1 MKDEPSTWD
10 KKKFLAIIILVL
22 TISMMLV
29 YVQTKREMRINDKP
43 TDPTKAQ
50 FVLSEIPTD
59 NEYGEGISAVY
70 VHENSTG
77 SWIAVKDPA
86 YFLPSDDTTVDV
98 NAGGLLN
105 ITPTPTIN
113 HTLRELSTYDE
124 ARAIMRLSIEVL
136 NLGEVVFSQQN
147 LTALEDGEGTQTST
161 TWWIAYVV
169 VVPIVLVAGE
179 IYVVTLT
186 YEIYYSDT
194 PEGETFGYDSEYGG
208 VLLHGVDRLVGC
220 IFTSPSGTGQ
230 SIEKITAEVYAE
242 SGTVNIKAV
251 IVDVD
256 TMAIV
261 SNGVST
267 PVTVTTTQHTWYDFS
282 FSTRP
287 EIEGDTDYCLMLIAS
302 GSFRFY
308 YGSDSYTSKY
318 DNSNSYTTPQNP
330 GTWSSQSNTG
340 YSIYATLYVTPESEE
355 WHIINAATFTFV
367 IPWDTT
373 TLNAFTI
380 FLGLFMIPASTLYL
394 VKGGKDNLSSDKV
407 FFFIVAFML
416 GWGLLIGGIYG

>member
-1 MKDEPSTWD
+1 MGHTRIKAIMLILALTMIVLFASSQPMNEPVIATNP
-10 KKKFLAIIILVL
+10 KFV
-22 TISMMLV
+22 ISSWAFP
-29 YVQTKREMRINDKP
+29 D
-43 TDPTKAQ
+43 
-50 FVLSEIPTD
+50 
-59 NEYGEGISAVY
+59 EYGQGIDRIRVE
-70 VHENSTG
+70 ENSTG
-77 SWIAVKDPA
+77 SWVYAGIDVDATESSAFEWNASVAIKLRCWSWINNTLVGDV
-86 YFLPSDDTTVDV
+86 SDSALKNYQRHNVIVTQI
-98 NAGGLLN
+98 NG
-105 ITPTPTIN
+105 TI
-113 HTLRELSTYDE
+113 
-124 ARAIMRLSIEVL
+124 
-136 NLGEVVFSQQN
+136 VFSQDN
-147 LTALEDGEGTQTST
+147 FTYSMYYYDEDPMFYFEYFVILNFLPEMGQVYTVNVS
-161 TWWIAYVV
+161 
-169 VVPIVLVAGE
+169 
-179 IYVVTLT
+179 
-186 YEIYYSDT
+186 YEVFYSDT

-208 VLLHGVDRLVGC
+208 VLLQGVDRLVGC

-330 GTWSSQSNTG
+330 GSWSTQSNTG

-355 WHIINAATFTFV
+355 WHIINAATFIFV
-367 IPWDTT
+367 ILLDTST
-373 TLNAFTI
+373 VNTLII